1 MNVSW
6 MTEAELH
13 YACVFLNVCIG
24 VTVGGSGDE
33 RVGEDQSEPS
43 SLSPPVAADSQANVL
58 LLRDRK

>member
-1 MNVSW
+1 MNVRW
-6 MTEAELH
+6 MTEAELR

-33 RVGEDQSEPS
+33 RMGEDQSEAR